1 MEASKHLRIQWSP
14 EFPNY
19 FCVHILERL
28 RDQLRAFPDIN
39 LKFLYV
45 CMLYYE
51 KVDMISR
58 TQRCFIMETYTRKK
72 FPINIFFLGLKHP
85 CLDWEN
91 GLWFPDLLYKLQ
103 RYTGLTLFFITK
115 YRWVSLWIFADS
127 DLFCQKRQVFK
138 SSRYNSSVK
147 KAITRL

>member
-28 RDQLRAFPDIN
+28 RDQLRAFPDID

-45 CMLYYE
+45 HMLYYE
-51 KVDMISR
+51 KVDLISR
-58 TQRCFIMETYTRKK
+58 DFPRFQTSLFGLRKWAL
-72 FPINIFFLGLKHP
+72 IS
-85 CLDWEN
+85 
-91 GLWFPDLLYKLQ
+91 WFVVQTPKVNWFD
-103 RYTGLTLFFITK
+103 FVFITK
-115 YRWVSLWIFADS
+115 YRWVALWIFADS

-147 KAITRL
+147 KAIKRL

>member
-58 TQRCFIMETYTRKK
+58 TQRCFILETYTRKK

-103 RYTGLTLFFITK
+103 RYTGLTLFFIKNTAGLLCEFLPIPI
-115 YRWVSLWIFADS
+115 Y
-127 DLFCQKRQVFK
+127 
-138 SSRYNSSVK
+138 SVK
-147 KAITRL
+147 KDKSSSLADTIVPLKKP